1 MNRIRKLA
9 VSYPVHPAIFSTI
22 SLTEWLSYKP
32 IFLGIDLEELKK
44 SCVYNPEYGMTVC
57 TMEKKE
63 SIPSD
68 PKTIGPYTILESLG
82 KGGMGEVYLAMDPA
96 IGRKVA
102 LKRIRPELQKNA
114 TILHRFLR
122 EAEVASVLTHP
133 SIVPILSLHSE
144 LPDVYYTMPYI
155 EGEALR
161 HILKTSRE
169 QEKKGE
175 AIHPIGRSIPSLARI
190 FLQVCE
196 AIAYTH
202 SKGILHRD
210 LKPENIIVGKYGE
223 VMILDWGIADFI
235 DQLKKEPLLSVK
247 KLQEGEDLTR
257 PGKVTGTLA
266 YMAPERL
273 KNKSSSVQTDIYAL
287 GVILYQILTLQ
298 LPFQRKTIAAFR
310 KTVDTEQL
318 IDPIEM
324 APYRDI
330 PHPLASI
337 CKKCLAKESSERF
350 RSVVEL
356 ISELKNYIEGRPDW
370 IETTR
375 LDPKKKSDWQF
386 QENILLAKHIA
397 ISRNLAAA
405 EWAEFM
411 VSKASF
417 AYNVRLEAKVRVAKD
432 SQGLGFLLSVPDTE
446 ERKPLEEGYCL
457 WIGSTCQL
465 FRNNVQIM
473 SIPDLYL
480 MNDHWHEIAIEKVDD
495 YLKFYLDGRLKLS
508 YLSHLPP
515 AGNHIGFLHKDGD
528 FEVKDWKVFD
538 GSHNVMVGCLAVPD
552 AFLGHKLYDWA
563 LQEYRRIGQCF
574 PGRMEGREAL
584 FRAGLTLLE
593 KAKAENQ
600 KSAKEKYFH
609 LALKEFEKLY
619 RTPGAPL
626 EYLGKSFVYEALGDF
641 EEEAKCLELAL
652 RKFPKHPLLS
662 ILKEHIIY
670 RMHESSLNNREAAY
684 RIILLAIRH
693 IPELLSH
700 PDTAPLIDSLQKNW
714 QPLPFMEESSDKL
727 KQVAIQLAFWLDK
740 KAILVEIAKNC
751 LTESPVPQELL
762 SNVVYALFELEGIDE
777 AKTIDLKPLSEDRRS
792 SISHLLNRRICVS
805 GDQENLRAMSLLLQS
820 MLSKEKASV
829 ILETI
834 SQIKKQKISK
844 DGKLPFDALEL
855 WSYLLLG
862 KTNDAS
868 AIFKKY
874 PRSSFNLEDS
884 PLHFAYGTWL
894 YMTKGSGAA
903 SLYFGSTLE
912 TPHPPTTILPSYF
925 LAERLDDAWMED
937 AFWWEKKELH
947 RQIDL
952 FYKCVG
958 KKK

>member
-1 MNRIRKLA
+1 M
-9 VSYPVHPAIFSTI
+9 
-22 SLTEWLSYKP
+22 
-32 IFLGIDLEELKK
+32 EE
-44 SCVYNPEYGMTVC
+44 
-57 TMEKKE
+57 KE
-63 SIPSD
+63 SATLD
-68 PKTIGPYTILESLG
+68 PQTIGPYTILESLG
-82 KGGMGEVYLAMDPA
+82 KGGMGEVYLALDPA
-96 IGRKVA
+96 MGRKVA
-102 LKRIRPELQKNA
+102 LKRIRPELQKSA
-114 TILHRFLR
+114 TILNRFLR
-122 EAEVASVLTHP
+122 EAEVASALTHP
-133 SIVPILSLHSE
+133 SIVPILTVHSE

-155 EGEALR
+155 EGETLR
-161 HILKTSRE
+161 HILKSSRE

-175 AIHPIGRSIPSLARI
+175 ALHPVGRSIPSLARI

-210 LKPENIIVGKYGE
+210 LKPENIIVGRYGE

-235 DQLKKEPLLSVK
+235 DQLKKESPLSGK
-247 KLQEGEDLTR
+247 KLQDGEDLTR

-310 KTVDTEQL
+310 KIVDTEEL

-330 PHPLASI
+330 PHQLASI

-350 RSVVEL
+350 RTMLDL

-370 IETTR
+370 IETAR
-375 LDPKKKSDWQF
+375 LDPQKKSDWQF

-397 ISRNLAAA
+397 ISRNLDIT

-411 VSKASF
+411 VSNASF
-417 AYNVRLEAKVRVAKD
+417 AHNMRLEAKVRVTKE
-432 SQGLGFLLSVPDTE
+432 SQGLGFLLCVPDSE

-457 WIGSTCQL
+457 WLGSTCQL
-465 FRNNVQIM
+465 FRNNVQVM

-480 MNDHWHEIAIEKVDD
+480 MADHWHEIAIEKVDD

-508 YLSHLPP
+508 FLSHLPP

-528 FEVKDWKVFD
+528 FEVKEWKVFD

-574 PGRMEGREAL
+574 PGRLEGREAL

-593 KAKAENQ
+593 KAKAEGQ
-600 KSAKEKYFH
+600 KNAKEKLFH

-626 EYLGKSFVYEALGDF
+626 EYLGKSLVYEAIGDF

-652 RKFPKHPLLS
+652 RKFPKHPLLG

-670 RMHESSLNNREAAY
+670 RMHESSLNHRESAY

-693 IPELLSH
+693 IPELLNH

-714 QPLPFMEESSDKL
+714 QILPFMEESSDKL
-727 KQVAIQLAFWLDK
+727 NQIAIQLAFWLGK
-740 KAILVEIAKNC
+740 KTILVEIAKIC
-751 LTESPVPQELL
+751 LAESPAAQELL
-762 SNVVYALFELEGIDE
+762 SNAIYALFELDGIEE
-777 AKTIDLKPLSEDRRS
+777 AKAIDLSPLSEERRE
-792 SISHLLNRRICVS
+792 SISHLLSHRICIS
-805 GDQENLRAMSLLLQS
+805 GGKENLRAMSLLLQK
-820 MLSKEKASV
+820 MLSKEKAND

-834 SQIKKQKISK
+834 SQLKKQKIPK
-844 DGKLPFDALEL
+844 EEKLPFDALEI
-855 WSYLLLG
+855 WCYLLLG
-862 KTNDAS
+862 KTNESA

-894 YMTKGSGAA
+894 YMTKGSQAA
-903 SLYFGSTLE
+903 SLYFNSTLE

-925 LAERLDDAWMED
+925 LAERTGDLWMKE